1 MSETPA
7 NADTDAHQHHALH
20 YQGLLLKDI
29 LPKRK
34 HWWNYWF
41 MWRLNMSLLCAL
53 LANAVNGYDGSVLS
67 GLQSLPTWTN
77 YFNHPKGAAL
87 GVLGVGINIGGSVAM
102 LMAGF
107 MCDFFGRRI
116 PLGVGCVII
125 IVGAIV
131 GAAANSYGMF
141 LGGRIL
147 VGFGNGLCAIAAPM
161 LLAEV
166 AHPSQR
172 AQVMSMYA
180 PTYPLGGVI
189 AGWTTFATFR
199 YATQWSWRLP
209 MALQG
214 VFSVIQLFGVFFIPE
229 SPRWL
234 VAVGKRQKAVDILVK
249 HHGDGDPDSAL
260 VKFELS
266 EIESS
271 LEADSLRRSYSWMEF
286 FKTKGNRRRLYI
298 MLFFPWARQFTST
311 NLISYFFPIVL
322 STAGITNN
330 KMQLELNAGMNM
342 VAFAFAITTNFYVE
356 KVGRRVAMILPMFL
370 CALCVTIWTILMS
383 QIVESGYTR
392 PSLGYG
398 VVVVVYLFQGII
410 HIFDA
415 TCEPYVQEISTFEL
429 RAKITIIWNFGQQ
442 VVEYVSSF
450 ANPVAMASLNWKYL
464 LLYVVLCYFYAV
476 IMYIFFPETKGL
488 SLEECAM
495 IFDGDEAK
503 QRQHALEVAYVQ
515 SQKGGGEVE
524 HVEHLDKGAIGA

>member
-1 MSETPA
+1 MGETRA
-7 NADTDAHQHHALH
+7 DADTDVHQHHALH

-29 LPKRK
+29 LPERK
-34 HWWNYWF
+34 YWWNYRYL
-41 MWRLNMSLLCAL
+41 WRLNLSLLCAL

-67 GLQSLPTWTN
+67 GLQSLPTWVD
-77 YFNHPKGAAL
+77 YFDHPHGAGL
-87 GVLGVGINIGGSVAM
+87 GVLGVGINIGGSAAM
-102 LMAGF
+102 LIAGY
-107 MCDFFGRRI
+107 MVDFFGRRI
-116 PLGVGCVII
+116 PLAIGCVII

-161 LLAEV
+161 ILAEV

-172 AQVMSMYA
+172 VRLMSMYA

-199 YATQWSWRLP
+199 YVTQWSWRLP

-214 VFSVIQLFGVFFIPE
+214 VFSVIQLVGVFFCPE

-249 HHGDGDPDSAL
+249 HHGDGDPDSPL

-266 EIESS
+266 EIEAS
-271 LEADSLRRSYSWMEF
+271 LEEDSLKRSYSWMEF
-286 FKTKGNRRRLYI
+286 FKTKGNRRRLGI

-322 STAGITNN
+322 STAGITND
-330 KMQLELNAGMNM
+330 KIQLELNAGMNM
-342 VAFAFAITTNFYVE
+342 VAFAFAISTNFYIE
-356 KVGRRVAMILPMFL
+356 RVGRRVAMILPMFL
-370 CALCVTIWTILMS
+370 CALCVTIWVILMS
-383 QIVESGYTR
+383 QIVDSGYTR

-415 TCEPYVQEISTFEL
+415 ACEPYVQEISTFEL
-429 RAKITIIWNFGQQ
+429 RAKITIMWNFGQQ

-464 LLYVVLCYFYAV
+464 LLYVVLCFIYV
-476 IMYIFFPETKGL
+476 VVMYIFFPETKGL

-495 IFDGDEAK
+495 IFDGDEAR
-503 QRQHALEVAYVQ
+503 QRQQAVEIDFTQ
-515 SQKGGGEVE
+515 SRKGEGEVE
-524 HVEHLDKGAIGA
+524 HIEHLG